1 MRITIDIPWAITRHQ
16 VRRLMAIISVFA
28 PSATIRIGD
37 YTEETLDNQLSA
49 DVWHNRPKYRPAEEA
64 R

>member
-1 MRITIDIPWAITRHQ
+1 MRITIDIPCAITYHQ

-28 PSATIRIGD
+28 PGATIRIGD
-37 YTEETLDNQLSA
+37 YVEETIGNQLSH
-49 DVWHNRPKYRPAEEA
+49 DNWHNRAKFRPVEEA